1 MINGLYLAVAL
12 WHSGTLAVTCLL
24 PVRYA
29 DLKSAKS
36 ARVSSDFLIKAIFG
50 FGNKSIFLPG
60 IIPTDGASSR
70 NALLSTLGLR
80 QDYCPLYFVHCPFVH
95 PF

>member
-1 MINGLYLAVAL
+1 MLLGWLVINGLYLAVAL

-24 PVRYA
+24 PVCYA

-36 ARVSSDFLIKAIFG
+36 ARVSSDFLIKAIFD
-50 FGNKSIFLPG
+50 FGNNSIFLPG

-70 NALLSTLGLR
+70 NALTFGFRR
-80 QDYCPLYFVHCPFVH
+80 QIFNL
-95 PF
+95 

>member
-1 MINGLYLAVAL
+1 MVGDKCIIFGCGTLAL

-36 ARVSSDFLIKAIFG
+36 ARVSSDFLIKAIFD
-50 FGNKSIFLPG
+50 FGNKSIFLP
-60 IIPTDGASSR
+60 
-70 NALLSTLGLR
+70 
-80 QDYCPLYFVHCPFVH
+80 
-95 PF
+95 

>member
-36 ARVSSDFLIKAIFG
+36 ARVSSDFLIKAIFD
-50 FGNKSIFLPG
+50 FGNKYIFLPG

-70 NALLSTLGLR
+70 NALTFGFRLKKCSSYHNLHFFLA
-80 QDYCPLYFVHCPFVH
+80 
-95 PF
+95 

>member
-1 MINGLYLAVAL
+1 MLLGWLVINGLYLAVAL

-36 ARVSSDFLIKAIFG
+36 ARVSSDFLIKAIFD
-50 FGNKSIFLPG
+50 FGNYFFCHMRKKKVQVSSKTCTFLF
-60 IIPTDGASSR
+60 I
-70 NALLSTLGLR
+70 ALMH
-80 QDYCPLYFVHCPFVH
+80 VHSYVI
-95 PF
+95 

>member
-12 WHSGTLAVTCLL
+12 WHSGTLAVTYLL

-29 DLKSAKS
+29 DLKRAKS
-36 ARVSSDFLIKAIFG
+36 ARVSSDFLIKAIFD

-70 NALLSTLGLR
+70 NALTFDFLLA
-80 QDYCPLYFVHCPFVH
+80 
-95 PF
+95 